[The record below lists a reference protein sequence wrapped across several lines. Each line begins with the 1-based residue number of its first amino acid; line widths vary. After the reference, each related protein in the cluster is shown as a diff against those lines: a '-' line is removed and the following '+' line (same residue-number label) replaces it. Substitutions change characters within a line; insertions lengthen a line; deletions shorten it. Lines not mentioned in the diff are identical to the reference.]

1 MNKNAKILV
10 VGGVL
15 AVGMLNAYAATTGT
29 ACTEGVASSI
39 AGAAGSF
46 VKDTF
51 TPKCSGGVSLGYND
65 SATSMGVKSGSSKGM
80 HTFGGG
86 TEGGGVTQCESSSIA
101 SPHTQATSA
110 AANGCV

>member
-15 AVGMLNAYAATTGT
+15 AVGMLNAYAVTTGAGCT
-29 ACTEGVASSI
+29 AGVGISI
-39 AGAAGSF
+39 AGNSTSF

-51 TPKCSGGVSLGYND
+51 TPKCSGGVSLGYHD
-65 SATSMGVKSGSSKGM
+65 SGTAMGVKAGSSKGM

-86 TEGGGVTQCESSSIA
+86 TDGGGVTQCESSSI
-101 SPHTQATSA
+101 SHPESSTSA
-110 AANGCV
+110 NAAGC